1 MSDNAA
7 EFDHVSHG
15 VTPPKPWNLPHL
27 STRRRRNLRQ
37 SAIIAG
43 AAAVGFF
50 SAILLYSMRL
60 SRVIDRELAA
70 GPFSGSIQV
79 FSAPRTLAVGDEATL
94 EGTLRALRR
103 SGYSTGRG
111 NTICWYHVRGDVL
124 EIFPGRDTCDSC
136 EPGTLEFKD
145 GKVAR
150 IVSLQDNTERP
161 MYRLSPQLVASLS
174 EDHAMRRTVRFQDI
188 PDSLKSALV
197 SVEDKRFFR
206 HAGFDPLRMI
216 KAAYVDLKDGR
227 KQQGASTLSMQLAR
241 GLWLDRDK
249 SWGRKFRELLI
260 ALRLEDKLSKEQI
273 FEYYANQVYLGR
285 RGPFSI
291 NGFAEGARVFFG
303 RDLTQISA
311 PEAATLAGMVQ
322 RPSYFDPYR
331 YPERT
336 EQRRNLVLELMAENG
351 YISQAER
358 ERLVSTPLALAP
370 QNSDNLGS
378 QYFLDLVNKELQSK
392 LEDRAGAT
400 RYIYTTLDPELQRAA
415 EAAIGAGMT
424 FVEQQLRRK
433 KGGANIPAGE
443 PQAAL
448 IALDP
453 RTGEVKAL
461 AGGRDYASSQLNR
474 VVALRQPGSAF
485 KPFVYAAALNTAL
498 DGDAPQIF
506 TPASLLQDEPTSFF
520 FRRQVYS
527 PSNFGHDFMGDV
539 TLRTALKHSLNVA
552 TVQLAQEVGFQNVAA
567 LAHRMGLNED
577 IQPTP
582 SMALGAYETTPLEI
596 AAAYTAFANRGVRVT
611 PVTTSI
617 VRATNG
623 DVLYKPRAEQR
634 RVLDPRVAYLV
645 TNMMEDVLWSGT
657 GAGVRSRGFTLPAAG
672 KTGTSRDG
680 WFAGFTSELLCVV
693 WVGFDDGRDLN
704 LEGAKSALPIWTEFM
719 KRAASIRQYG
729 QAKPFPAPAG
739 IITREICEDSGQ
751 IATERCPNTRNEVFI
766 EGTEPAVE
774 CPLHGGDGAR
784 PERPI
789 LQPTAADSTAQ

>member
-1 MSDNAA
+1 MLAGTAA
-7 EFDHVSHG
+7 LV
-15 VTPPKPWNLPHL
+15 L
-27 STRRRRNLRQ
+27 
-37 SAIIAG
+37 
-43 AAAVGFF
+43 F
-50 SAILLYSMRL
+50 SSVLLYSMRL

-79 FSAPRTLAVGDEATL
+79 FSAPRTLAVGDQATL

-103 SGYSTGRG
+103 SGYSTNRG
-111 NTICWYHVRGDVL
+111 NTIGWYHVRGDVL
-124 EIFPGRDTCDSC
+124 DIFPGRDTCDSC
-136 EPGTLEFKD
+136 EAGTLEFKGD
-145 GKVAR
+145 KVAR

-161 MYRLSPQLVASLS
+161 MYRLPPQLVASLS
-174 EDHAMRRTVRFQDI
+174 QDHSIRRTVHFQDI
-188 PDSLKSALV
+188 PDSLKNALI
-197 SVEDKRFFR
+197 SVEDKRFF
-206 HAGFDPLRMI
+206 HHSGFDPLRMI

-227 KQQGASTLSMQLAR
+227 KQEGASTLSMQLAR

-249 SWGRKFRELLI
+249 SWARKFREILI
-260 ALRLEDKLSKEQI
+260 ALRLEDKLSKEKI

-303 RDLTQISA
+303 RDLTQISV

-331 YPERT
+331 FPERT
-336 EQRRNLVLELMAENG
+336 EQRRNLVLQMMTENG
-351 YISQAER
+351 YISRQER
-358 ERLVSTPLALAP
+358 EQFAAAPLVLAP
-370 QNSDNLGS
+370 QDSDNLGS
-378 QYFLDLVNKELQSK
+378 RYFLDLVSKELQSK
-392 LEDRAGAT
+392 LDDRAGAT

-415 EAAIGAGMT
+415 EAAIDSGMT

-433 KGGANIPAGE
+433 KGGASIPEGQ

-453 RTGEVKAL
+453 HTGEVKAL

-474 VVALRQPGSAF
+474 VVALRQPGSVF

-498 DGDAPQIF
+498 NGDAPQIF
-506 TPASLLQDEPTSFF
+506 TPATVLQDEPTSFLF
-520 FRRQVYS
+520 GGQIYS
-527 PSNFGHDFMGDV
+527 PNNFGHDFMGDV

-552 TVQLAQEVGFQNVAA
+552 TVELAQEVGFQNVAA

-582 SMALGAYETTPLEI
+582 AMALGAYVTTPFEV
-596 AAAYTAFANRGVRVT
+596 AAAYTAFANRGVRVS
-611 PVTTSI
+611 PVEISM
-617 VRATNG
+617 VRAANG
-623 DVLYKPRAEQR
+623 KVLYQPRAEQQ

-645 TNMMEDVLWSGT
+645 TNMMEDVLSSGT

-680 WFAGFTSELLCVV
+680 WFAGFTGDLLCVV
-693 WVGFDDGRDLN
+693 WIGFDDGRDLN

-729 QAKPFPAPAG
+729 QAKPFPAPQG
-739 IITREICEDSGQ
+739 IVTREVCEDSGEL
-751 IATERCPNTRNEVFI
+751 ATDRCPNTRNEVFI

-774 CPLHGGDGAR
+774 CPLHGGDGVQ
-784 PERPI
+784 PERPVV
-789 LQPTAADSTAQ
+789 QPTAAASPAPVSFTQLRTSLRFTNARI